1 VATVD
6 WEGIIGVLSQVSIIA
21 VFQERAL
28 ALVFEH
34 RGLVDKLKGWKE
46 VIAFAVSFAIC
57 RTWDI
62 DVIGAI
68 LSHPH
73 EHRLGV
79 ILSAA
84 AIAGGSKLPMVL
96 VQVWQTRMAAKGG
109 NGGNGAPAGE
119 VDRSGPSAGGVGSRR
134 RVAGP

>member
-1 VATVD
+1 VGSVVN
-6 WEGIIGVLSQVSIIA
+6 WEAIIAVLAQVSIIA

-34 RGLVDKLKGWKE
+34 RGLADKLKGWKE

-68 LSHPH
+68 LGHPH

-79 ILSAA
+79 ILSAL
-84 AIAGGSKLPMVL
+84 AIAGGSKLPMIL
-96 VQVWQTRMAAKGG
+96 VQVWQTKMAAKG
-109 NGGNGAPAGE
+109 NGGASVPAG
-119 VDRSGPSAGGVGSRR
+119 
-134 RVAGP
+134 